1 MFSLQKDSRKKEET
15 IEKTNNVSKKLKKSR
30 SQKENLINQ
39 RCKKCN
45 REAFSK
51 KKIQFCT
58 NVCSSSRSKSKCD
71 KIVEIDCR
79 KGKNGKGKLGKCQ
92 RCNTKNL
99 NSPRPQKSKPVD
111 PERSLLGK
119 KKKCREEKDV
129 SNSCRKLLN
138 KCNSRV
144 FRATHSG
151 NKNREISV
159 FVYIHIPLD
168 CDKKTG
174 DKEWLK
180 KKCLTKVFRDKFQST
195 CEELCADKKYSTKN
209 PKACEFVVDKNP
221 EDVETLEDIVSKC
234 KDVSYKTK
242 NKEKCEV
249 VETIDVILASGEQTD
264 KEENEV
270 IEDNEASQ
278 VKNEVVKSIER
289 QTTQERNNMKKKP
302 AKDKTK
308 IKREKNQ
315 IKEEKKHNQKKDKKK
330 QTQKK
335 NKKESD
341 KQNNKNKGDKSKNQ
355 KKKVKSDREKS
366 KCNKPKYAAMHPEEC
381 RNLEKMEKVIKD
393 KCRKEK
399 YRSKHKERCDML
411 KNAGKKDL
419 ANNVM
424 NQVMDVR
431 CQKESFRYE

>member
-1 MFSLQKDSRKKEET
+1 L
-15 IEKTNNVSKKLKKSR
+15 
-30 SQKENLINQ
+30 
-39 RCKKCN
+39 
-45 REAFSK
+45 A
-51 KKIQFCT
+51 
-58 NVCSSSRSKSKCD
+58 
-71 KIVEIDCR
+71 
-79 KGKNGKGKLGKCQ
+79 
-92 RCNTKNL
+92 
-99 NSPRPQKSKPVD
+99 
-111 PERSLLGK
+111 K
-119 KKKCREEKDV
+119 KKKCREDKDV

-144 FRATHSG
+144 FRATHS
-151 NKNREISV
+151 
-159 FVYIHIPLD
+159 D
-168 CDKKTG
+168 CDKKPG

-209 PKACEFVVDKNP
+209 PKACEFVFDKNP

-234 KDVSYKTK
+234 KDVSYKMK

-431 CQKESFRYE
+431 CQKESFRSNYTELCKGSSYSDSSVKTSWLAERCKHDKFAQRNTDLCASINNVQTDQEHIEAFSDVVDDIKDIVTNENKVEQDTDSKIGMTPPSTTSTEDFEENEIVSDQETESAEETTVRS